1 MSMLQRSA
9 SRLCRYATRCSA
21 SAFGA
26 QSVSAGAAW
35 QSATSLAPVAAIA
48 AVRTPLQPMTRS
60 FASEPAA
67 NEDEERELGNEKVRW
82 RISAFV
88 NGLH

>member
-26 QSVSAGAAW
+26 HSVSAGVGQNAA
-35 QSATSLAPVAAIA
+35 SLAPVAAIA
-48 AVRTPLQPMTRS
+48 AARTPLQPMTRS

-82 RISAFV
+82 
-88 NGLH
+88 